1 MNRSGQAATALLL
14 AVAAAAGGWWWW
26 LNSLQPPVDGPTV
39 VTTARESAVAPTPTA
54 GGAAATAS
62 AQDALPPEVVHEAL
76 RRWIREHSS
85 LRGAQADGDWG
96 TLDDQGR
103 LQPSASV
110 RRRFDQ
116 LLTLHGELT
125 LDQLSLFVAQN
136 ASEALGP
143 AGGAQVVE
151 VWRRYL
157 GLQGRPLATRVSLA
171 DPATWRQA
179 QAERVAARRAT
190 LGPEWSAAFYAQ
202 DDAEFDALLRQAQNP
217 PTASTTV
224 ASVLNPAEL
233 SPEQAQRLA
242 AQRAAWADWQTRLTQ
257 AQREWRSLQ
266 SDPTLSD
273 MQRRAALGAFIGPR
287 FDAAEQR
294 RVRALLGIQP

>member
-1 MNRSGQAATALLL
+1 MSRSGQVATVLLL
-14 AVAAAAGGWWWW
+14 AAAAAAGCWWW
-26 LNSLQPPVDGPTV
+26 LHSLQPPVDGPTV
-39 VTTARESAVAPTPTA
+39 VTTARESAAAPAATA
-54 GGAAATAS
+54 SSAGATAS
-62 AQDALPPEVVHEAL
+62 AQDALPPEAVHEAL

-96 TLDDQGR
+96 MLDAQGR

-116 LLTLHGELT
+116 LLTLQGELT
-125 LDQLSLFVAQN
+125 LDQISLFVAQN
-136 ASEALGP
+136 ASEALGL
-143 AGGAQVVE
+143 AGGTQVVE

-157 GLQGRPLATRVSLA
+157 DLQGRPLATRVSLA

-179 QAERVAARRAT
+179 QAERVAARRAA
-190 LGPEWSAAFYAQ
+190 LGPEWATAFYAQ
-202 DDAEFDALLRQAQNP
+202 DDVEFDVLLSQAQNP
-217 PTASTTV
+217 PAADTTV

-242 AQRAAWADWQTRLTQ
+242 AQRTVWANWQTRLTQ
-257 AQREWRSLQ
+257 AQREWHSLQ
-266 SDPTLSD
+266 GDPTLSD
-273 MQRRAALGAFIGPR
+273 TQRRAALDAFIGPR
-287 FDAAEQR
+287 FDTAEQR

>member
-1 MNRSGQAATALLL
+1 MSRSSQAATTLLL
-14 AVAAAAGGWWWW
+14 AAAAAAGSGWWW
-26 LNSLQPPVDGPTV
+26 LRSLQPPVDAPAV
-39 VTTARESAVAPTPTA
+39 VTAARESAPTP
-54 GGAAATAS
+54 GAIASSKAAS
-62 AQDALPPEVVHEAL
+62 PQDALPPEAVHEAL
-76 RRWIREHSS
+76 RRWIRDNSS
-85 LRGAQADGDWG
+85 LRGAQPDGDWG
-96 TLDDQGR
+96 MLDAQGR

-116 LLTLHGELT
+116 LLTLQGELT
-125 LDQLSLFVAQN
+125 LDQISLFVAQN

-157 GLQGRPLATRVSLA
+157 DLQGRPLATRVSLT

-179 QAERVAARRAT
+179 QAEHVAARRAT
-190 LGPEWSAAFYAQ
+190 LGLEWATAFYAQ
-202 DDAEFDALLRQAQNP
+202 DNAEFDVLLNQEQNP
-217 PTASTTV
+217 PAANTAV

-242 AQRAAWADWQTRLTQ
+242 AQRAAWANWQARLAQ
-257 AQREWRSLQ
+257 AQREWNTLQ
-266 SDPTLSD
+266 SDPTLSHV
-273 MQRRAALGAFIGPR
+273 QRLAALDALIGPR